1 MSLAPILLFT
11 YNRLSHTKNTIKAL
25 QRNPLSKESH
35 LYIFSDAP
43 RTEKDEEKVREV
55 RMELKKIRG
64 FQETTIVERDS
75 NFGLGNNIIEGVTQ
89 IVNKYG
95 KVIVMED
102 DLVSSPFF
110 LEYMNKA
117 LSMYEN
123 NEQVISIHGYVYP
136 TKNPLPETFF
146 LRNAD
151 CLGWGTWKRGWDY
164 FERDG
169 NLLLKQLIESQEE
182 YLFNYNDTYPY
193 TAMLQDFVEGRN
205 NSWAIRW
212 YASAFLKNKY
222 TLYPGRSLIFHS
234 GGDGT
239 GTNTGFDNHLDVN
252 LSTSPI
258 EIHPIKVEQ
267 NAEAY
272 HSFVQFFANILRP
285 SILYRVRRRLKKI
298 FHS

>member
-1 MSLAPILLFT
+1 MNLAPILLFT
-11 YNRLSHTKNTIKAL
+11 YNREFHTKKTIEAL
-25 QRNPLSKESH
+25 KKNPSSKESH
-35 LYIFSDAP
+35 LFVFSDAP
-43 RTEKDEEKVREV
+43 KAEKDEERVREV
-55 RMELKKIRG
+55 RTELRKING
-64 FQETTIVERDS
+64 FKNVTIIERES

-89 IVNKYG
+89 IVNQYG

-102 DLVSSPFF
+102 DLVSSPYF

-117 LSMYEN
+117 LTIYEN
-123 NEQVISIHGYVYP
+123 NNHVISIHGYVYP
-136 TKNPLPETFF
+136 TKQPLPETFF

-151 CLGWGTWKRGWDY
+151 CLGWGTWKRGWDN

-169 NLLLKQLIESQEE
+169 NQLLKQLIESQEE
-182 YLFNYNDTYPY
+182 YLFNYNNSYPY
-193 TAMLQDFVEGRN
+193 TEMLQDFVDGKN

-239 GTNTGFDNHLDVN
+239 GTNTGFDNHLDVS
-252 LSTSPI
+252 LSRSPI

-267 NAEAY
+267 NEQAY
-272 HSFVQFFANILRP
+272 AAFVQFFSNMLKP
-285 SILYRVRRRLKKI
+285 SIFYRVRRRLKKM
-298 FHS
+298 FH